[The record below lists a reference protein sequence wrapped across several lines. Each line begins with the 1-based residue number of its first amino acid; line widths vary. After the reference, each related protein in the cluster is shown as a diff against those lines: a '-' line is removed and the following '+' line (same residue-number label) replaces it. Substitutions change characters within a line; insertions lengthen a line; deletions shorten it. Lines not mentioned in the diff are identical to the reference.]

1 MLYPLTIFFWSIATL
16 CLGLSTGLVMLIIL
30 RMTVGLF
37 EVPSFHSE
45 PSRAA
50 CRAVIRLDKS
60 GIPPLERINSTSADW
75 RRETPLDRGRH
86 HAGTRTTTPTRA
98 RQ

>member
-60 GIPPLERINSTSADW
+60 GIPPLERIDSTSA
-75 RRETPLDRGRH
+75 RLAPGNS
-86 HAGTRTTTPTRA
+86 AGSW
-98 RQ
+98 